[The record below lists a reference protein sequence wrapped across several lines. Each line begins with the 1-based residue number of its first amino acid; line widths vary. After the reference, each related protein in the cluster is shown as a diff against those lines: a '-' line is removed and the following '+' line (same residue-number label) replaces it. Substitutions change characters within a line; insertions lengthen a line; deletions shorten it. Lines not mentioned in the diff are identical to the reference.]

1 MSTPS
6 VTFMLQYTGANSGF
20 VDYMNRSEAVD
31 IDNELAVSKNEQ
43 MIDELSVDQ
52 LKKIRAEVPE
62 QSLDFPDYIDY
73 MNRSYAT
80 EKQTKDKTAVFNQ
93 EKNHLTTDE
102 VDQLKN
108 QLETAYQNGSLLWQ
122 GVLSFDNSF
131 LAKQGLYDLET
142 GQVDQAAI
150 KNVLRTAMPH
160 LIQREGLSSDA
171 FWWGNIHLNTD
182 NIHIHFGLSEL
193 ESSREKIYYAPRGRM
208 ELRGNFSQKS
218 IQGLKSE
225 IFHGLLNDQTR
236 SRLLRQEQVLA
247 NLKTD
252 LLKNVLQDNQVATAA
267 EKNFLEQAYNHL
279 PQDKNWRFKSNA
291 KDFATSKFFLNRYLD
306 SYFAHEGKDIY
317 GAFMQEIRAFLEK
330 YRTAY
335 SSDEKK
341 SYEKLRYVD
350 GKPVRQTV
358 SSTGYDID
366 KLIQR
371 RENELRERLGN
382 AILKQF
388 KEGVPTIALDPT
400 QAEELTS
407 NLMHFSQGNQKRLLK
422 QYPEAK
428 IVRDAEGWQRRG
440 YLIPEGTKA
449 LTILKPEYEDYD
461 KHGNGIGPVTDFK
474 EIEVYDISQVQED
487 ILNKQLS
494 LKDLSHLS
502 EADLK
507 ELIDVAKEKE
517 HPTEKERKELGSYR
531 YALRLKGIEQE
542 QTKLMVLSKLADQM
556 TPLAS
561 DKPYLDFKK
570 TDFNERL
577 QLTKLQLTPNYR
589 LSSAEKTEK
598 EQLAQRYQGA
608 RQLPIKAASV
618 KNIQPA
624 YERLNQEIAVTQVV
638 RDSSLLSVLTGT
650 QTSKA
655 DYLKDLNTQKY
666 IFEIKHEIYQ
676 NNQQLKKLTDDNQIK
691 ALKIE
696 NSQHFRTLKELY
708 GELAPREQLMK
719 TSPLEK
725 QVANTLHQE
734 QVTKQANLQ
743 GNRGKMQATTSFMSG
758 LSTVLSSAGR
768 ANTQALKERQRQ
780 KRREEEEERSQT
792 L

>member
-20 VDYMNRSEAVD
+20 VDYTNRAEAVD
-31 IDNELAVSKNEQ
+31 IDNELSVSTSEQ
-43 MIDELSVDQ
+43 LIDDVGIDQ
-52 LKKIRAEVPE
+52 LKKIQAEVPE
-62 QSLDFPDYIDY
+62 QSLNFPEYIDY

-80 EKQTKDKTAVFNQ
+80 EKQTSNKTAVFNQ
-93 EKNHLTTDE
+93 EKNHLTTGE

-131 LAKQGLYDLET
+131 LAKHGLYDMET

-182 NIHIHFGLSEL
+182 NIHIHFGLSEV
-193 ESSREKIYYAPRGRM
+193 ESAREKIFYAPRGRM

-252 LLKNVLQDNQVATAA
+252 LLRNVLQGHQVATAA

-279 PQDKNWRFKSNA
+279 PQNKNWRFKSNA

-306 SYFAHEGKDIY
+306 SYFENEGKEVYDNFIK
-317 GAFMQEIRAFLEK
+317 ETRTFLEE

-335 SSDEKK
+335 SSDDHR
-341 SYEKLRYVD
+341 SYERVRYVD
-350 GKPVRQTV
+350 GKPIKQTV
-358 SSTGYDID
+358 STAGYDME
-366 KLIQR
+366 KLLKR
-371 RENELRERLGN
+371 RENDLRERLGN

-388 KEGVPTIALDPT
+388 KEGVPRVGIAEGSQDMV
-400 QAEELTS
+400 S
-407 NLMHFSQGNQKRLLK
+407 NLNHFSQSNQERLRKQLPSVQLVREATDWEKRGFT
-422 QYPEAK
+422 
-428 IVRDAEGWQRRG
+428 V
-440 YLIPEGTKA
+440 PEGVKP
-449 LTILKPEYEDYD
+449 LTILRPEYGSYD
-461 KHGNGIGPVTDFK
+461 KHGTGIGPVTGFK
-474 EIEVYDISQVQED
+474 TVEVYDVSQVKED
-487 ILNKQLS
+487 IVNKQLS
-494 LKDLSHLS
+494 LKDLSLLS
-502 EADLK
+502 QDDLK
-507 ELIDVAKEKE
+507 GLIDSAKKKE
-517 HPTEKERKELGSYR
+517 DPSDKERKELGSYR

-570 TDFNERL
+570 TEFNERL

-638 RDSSLLSVLTGT
+638 RDGSLLSVLTGT
-650 QTSKA
+650 QITKA
-655 DYLKDLNTQKY
+655 DYLKDLTTQKS
-666 IFEIKHEIYQ
+666 IFEVKHTIYQ
-676 NNQQLKKLTDDNQIK
+676 NNQQLEKLTDDDQIK

-696 NSQHFRTLKELY
+696 NSQHFKILKGLY
-708 GELAPREQLMK
+708 GELAPREQLLK

-725 QVANTLHQE
+725 QVASTIQHE
-734 QVTKQANLQ
+734 QTARQANLQ
-743 GNRGKMQATTSFMSG
+743 GNQGKMQATTSFMSG
-758 LSTVLSSAGR
+758 LSAVLSSAGR
-768 ANTQALKERQRQ
+768 ANTQALKARQRQ
-780 KRREEEEERSQT
+780 KRREEEERSQT

>member
-20 VDYMNRSEAVD
+20 VDYTNRAEAVD
-31 IDNELAVSKNEQ
+31 IDNELSVSTSEQ
-43 MIDELSVDQ
+43 LIDDVGIDQ
-52 LKKIRAEVPE
+52 LKKIQAEVPE
-62 QSLDFPDYIDY
+62 QSLNFPEYIDY

-80 EKQTKDKTAVFNQ
+80 EKQTSNKTAVFNQ
-93 EKNHLTTDE
+93 EKNHLTTGE

-108 QLETAYQNGSLLWQ
+108 QLETAYQNGSLFWQ

-131 LAKQGLYDLET
+131 LAKHGLYDMET
-142 GQVDQAAI
+142 GQVNQAAI

-182 NIHIHFGLSEL
+182 NIHIHFGLSEV
-193 ESSREKIYYAPRGRM
+193 ESAREKIFYAPRGRM

-252 LLKNVLQDNQVATAA
+252 LLRNVLQGHQVATAA

-279 PQDKNWRFKSNA
+279 PQNKNWRFKSNA

-306 SYFAHEGKDIY
+306 SYFENEGKEVYDNFIK
-317 GAFMQEIRAFLEK
+317 ETRTFLEE

-335 SSDEKK
+335 SSDDHR
-341 SYEKLRYVD
+341 SYERVRYVD
-350 GKPVRQTV
+350 GKAVKQTV
-358 SSTGYDID
+358 STAGYDME
-366 KLIQR
+366 KLLKR
-371 RENELRERLGN
+371 RENDLRERLGN

-388 KEGVPTIALDPT
+388 KEAVPRVGIAEGSQDMV
-400 QAEELTS
+400 S
-407 NLMHFSQGNQKRLLK
+407 NLNHFSQSNQERLRKQLPSVQLVREATDWEKRGFT
-422 QYPEAK
+422 
-428 IVRDAEGWQRRG
+428 V
-440 YLIPEGTKA
+440 PEGVKP
-449 LTILKPEYEDYD
+449 LTILRPEYGSYD
-461 KHGNGIGPVTDFK
+461 KHGTGIGPVTGFK
-474 EIEVYDISQVQED
+474 TVEVYDVSQVKED
-487 ILNKQLS
+487 IVNKQLS
-494 LKDLSHLS
+494 LKDLSLLS
-502 EADLK
+502 QDDLK
-507 ELIDVAKEKE
+507 GLIDSAKKKE
-517 HPTEKERKELGSYR
+517 DPSDKERKELGSYR

-598 EQLAQRYQGA
+598 EQLAQRYQDA

-638 RDSSLLSVLTGT
+638 RDSSLLSVLKGT
-650 QTSKA
+650 QISKA
-655 DYLKDLNTQKY
+655 DYLKDLTTQKS
-666 IFEIKHEIYQ
+666 IFEVKHTIYQ
-676 NNQQLKKLTDDNQIK
+676 NNQQLEKLTDDNQIK

-719 TSPLEK
+719 SSPLEK

-768 ANTQALKERQRQ
+768 ANTQALKARQRQ

>member
-31 IDNELAVSKNEQ
+31 IDNELAVSTSEQ
-43 MIDELSVDQ
+43 LIDDVGIDQ
-52 LKKIRAEVPE
+52 LKKIQAEVPE
-62 QSLDFPDYIDY
+62 QSLNFPEYIDY

-80 EKQTKDKTAVFNQ
+80 EKQTKNKTAVFNQ
-93 EKNHLTTDE
+93 EKNHLTTGE

-131 LAKQGLYDLET
+131 LAKQGLYDMET

-160 LIQREGLSSDA
+160 LIKREGLSRDA

-182 NIHIHFGLSEL
+182 NIHIHFGLSEI
-193 ESSREKIYYAPRGRM
+193 ESAREKIFYVPRGRM

-252 LLKNVLQDNQVATAA
+252 LLRNVLQGHQVATAA

-279 PQDKNWRFKSNA
+279 PQNKNWRFKSNA

-306 SYFAHEGKDIY
+306 SYFENEGKEVYDNFIK
-317 GAFMQEIRAFLEK
+317 ETRTFLEE

-335 SSDEKK
+335 SSDDHR
-341 SYEKLRYVD
+341 SYERVRYVD
-350 GKPVRQTV
+350 GKPIKQTV
-358 SSTGYDID
+358 STAGYDME
-366 KLIQR
+366 KLLKR
-371 RENELRERLGN
+371 RENDLRERLGN

-388 KEGVPTIALDPT
+388 KEGVPRVGIAEGSQDMV
-400 QAEELTS
+400 S
-407 NLMHFSQGNQKRLLK
+407 NLNHFSQSNQERLRKQLPSVQLVREATDWEKRGFT
-422 QYPEAK
+422 
-428 IVRDAEGWQRRG
+428 V
-440 YLIPEGTKA
+440 PEGVKP
-449 LTILKPEYEDYD
+449 LTILRPEYGSYD
-461 KHGNGIGPVTDFK
+461 KHGTGIGPVTGFK
-474 EIEVYDISQVQED
+474 TVEVYDVSQVKED
-487 ILNKQLS
+487 IVNKQLS
-494 LKDLSHLS
+494 LKDLSLLS
-502 EADLK
+502 QDDLK
-507 ELIDVAKEKE
+507 GLIDSAKKKE
-517 HPTEKERKELGSYR
+517 DPSDKERKELGSYR

-570 TDFNERL
+570 TEFNERL

-638 RDSSLLSVLTGT
+638 RDGSLLSVLTGT
-650 QTSKA
+650 QITKA
-655 DYLKDLNTQKY
+655 DYLKDLTTQKS
-666 IFEIKHEIYQ
+666 IFEVKHTIYQ
-676 NNQQLKKLTDDNQIK
+676 NNQQLEKLTDDDQIK

-696 NSQHFRTLKELY
+696 NSQHFKILKGLY
-708 GELAPREQLMK
+708 GELAPREQLLK

-725 QVANTLHQE
+725 QVASTIQHE
-734 QVTKQANLQ
+734 QTARQANLQ
-743 GNRGKMQATTSFMSG
+743 GNQGKMQATTSFMSG
-758 LSTVLSSAGR
+758 LSAVLSSAGR
-768 ANTQALKERQRQ
+768 ANTQALKARQRQ
-780 KRREEEEERSQT
+780 KRREEEERSQT

>member
-31 IDNELAVSKNEQ
+31 IDNELAVSTSEQ
-43 MIDELSVDQ
+43 LIDDVGIDQ
-52 LKKIRAEVPE
+52 LKKIQAEVPE
-62 QSLDFPDYIDY
+62 QSLNFPEYIDY

-80 EKQTKDKTAVFNQ
+80 EKQTKNKTAVFNQ
-93 EKNHLTTDE
+93 EKNHLTTGE

-131 LAKQGLYDLET
+131 LAKQGLYDMET

-160 LIQREGLSSDA
+160 LIKREGLSRDA

-182 NIHIHFGLSEL
+182 NIHIHFGLSEI
-193 ESSREKIYYAPRGRM
+193 ESAREKIFYVPRGRM

-252 LLKNVLQDNQVATAA
+252 LLRNVLQGHQVATAA

-279 PQDKNWRFKSNA
+279 PQNKNWRFKSNA

-306 SYFAHEGKDIY
+306 SYFENEGKEVYDNFIK
-317 GAFMQEIRAFLEK
+317 ETRTFLEE

-335 SSDEKK
+335 SSDDHR
-341 SYEKLRYVD
+341 SYERVRYVD
-350 GKPVRQTV
+350 GKPIKQTV
-358 SSTGYDID
+358 STAGYDME
-366 KLIQR
+366 KLLKR
-371 RENELRERLGN
+371 RENDLRERLGN

-388 KEGVPTIALDPT
+388 KEGVPRVGIAEGSQDMV
-400 QAEELTS
+400 S
-407 NLMHFSQGNQKRLLK
+407 NLNHFSQSNQERLRKQLPSVQLVREATDWEKRGFT
-422 QYPEAK
+422 
-428 IVRDAEGWQRRG
+428 V
-440 YLIPEGTKA
+440 PEGVKP
-449 LTILKPEYEDYD
+449 LTILRPEYGSYD
-461 KHGNGIGPVTDFK
+461 KHGTGIGPVTGFK
-474 EIEVYDISQVQED
+474 TVEVYDVSQVKED
-487 ILNKQLS
+487 IVNKQLS
-494 LKDLSHLS
+494 LKDLSLLS
-502 EADLK
+502 QDDLK
-507 ELIDVAKEKE
+507 GLIDSAKKKE
-517 HPTEKERKELGSYR
+517 GPSDKERKELGSYR

-561 DKPYLDFKK
+561 DKTYLDFKK
-570 TDFNERL
+570 TEFNERL

-638 RDSSLLSVLTGT
+638 RDGSLLSVLTGT
-650 QTSKA
+650 QITKA
-655 DYLKDLNTQKY
+655 DYLKDLTTQKS
-666 IFEIKHEIYQ
+666 IFEVKHTIYQ
-676 NNQQLKKLTDDNQIK
+676 NNQQLEKLTDDDQIK
-691 ALKIE
+691 ALKI
-696 NSQHFRTLKELY
+696 
-708 GELAPREQLMK
+708 
-719 TSPLEK
+719 
-725 QVANTLHQE
+725 
-734 QVTKQANLQ
+734 
-743 GNRGKMQATTSFMSG
+743 
-758 LSTVLSSAGR
+758 
-768 ANTQALKERQRQ
+768 
-780 KRREEEEERSQT
+780 
-792 L
+792 

>member
-31 IDNELAVSKNEQ
+31 IDNELAVSTSEQ
-43 MIDELSVDQ
+43 LIDDVGIDQ
-52 LKKIRAEVPE
+52 LKKIQAEVPE
-62 QSLDFPDYIDY
+62 QSLNFPEYIDY

-80 EKQTKDKTAVFNQ
+80 EKQTKNKTAVFNQ
-93 EKNHLTTDE
+93 EKNHLTTGE

-131 LAKQGLYDLET
+131 LAKQGLYDMET

-160 LIQREGLSSDA
+160 LIKREGLSRDA

-182 NIHIHFGLSEL
+182 NIHIHFGLSEI
-193 ESSREKIYYAPRGRM
+193 ESAREKIFYVPRGRM

-252 LLKNVLQDNQVATAA
+252 LLRNVLQGHQVATAA

-279 PQDKNWRFKSNA
+279 PQNKNWRFKSNA

-306 SYFAHEGKDIY
+306 SYFENEGKEVYDNFIK
-317 GAFMQEIRAFLEK
+317 ETRTFLEE

-335 SSDEKK
+335 SSDDHR
-341 SYEKLRYVD
+341 SYERVRYVD
-350 GKPVRQTV
+350 GKPIKQTV
-358 SSTGYDID
+358 STAGYDME
-366 KLIQR
+366 KLLKR
-371 RENELRERLGN
+371 RENDLRERLGN

-388 KEGVPTIALDPT
+388 KEGVPRVGIAEGSQDMV
-400 QAEELTS
+400 S
-407 NLMHFSQGNQKRLLK
+407 NLNHFSQSNQERLRKQLPSVQLVREATDWEKRGFT
-422 QYPEAK
+422 
-428 IVRDAEGWQRRG
+428 V
-440 YLIPEGTKA
+440 PEGVKP
-449 LTILKPEYEDYD
+449 LTILRPEYGSYD
-461 KHGNGIGPVTDFK
+461 KHGTGIGPVTGFK
-474 EIEVYDISQVQED
+474 TVEVYDVSQVKED
-487 ILNKQLS
+487 IVNKQLS
-494 LKDLSHLS
+494 LKDLSLLS
-502 EADLK
+502 QDDLK
-507 ELIDVAKEKE
+507 GLIDSAKKKE
-517 HPTEKERKELGSYR
+517 DPSDKERKELGSYR

-542 QTKLMVLSKLADQM
+542 QTKLMILSRLADQM
-556 TPLAS
+556 TPLPQ
-561 DKPYLDFKK
+561 DKPYVDLKK
-570 TDFNERL
+570 AEFGQRL
-577 QLTKLQLTPNYR
+577 RLTQLQLTPNYR
-589 LSSAEKTEK
+589 LSPAEKNEK
-598 EQLAQRYQGA
+598 WKLTQRYQEA
-608 RQLPIKAASV
+608 RQIPITAASRE
-618 KNIQPA
+618 NIQPA
-624 YERLNQEIAVTQVV
+624 LERLNREIVITQGV
-638 RDSSLLSVLTGT
+638 RDGSLLSVLTGT
-650 QTSKA
+650 QITKA
-655 DYLKDLNTQKY
+655 DYLKDLTTQKS
-666 IFEIKHEIYQ
+666 IFEVKHTIYQ
-676 NNQQLKKLTDDNQIK
+676 NNQQLEKLTDDDQIK

-696 NSQHFRTLKELY
+696 NSQHFKNLKGLY
-708 GELAPREQLMK
+708 GELAPREQLLK

-725 QVANTLHQE
+725 QVASTIQHE
-734 QVTKQANLQ
+734 QTARQANLQ
-743 GNRGKMQATTSFMSG
+743 GNQGKMQATTSFMSG
-758 LSTVLSSAGR
+758 LSAVLSSAGR
-768 ANTQALKERQRQ
+768 ANTQALKARQRQ

>member
-31 IDNELAVSKNEQ
+31 IDNELAVSTSEQ
-43 MIDELSVDQ
+43 LIDDVGIDQ
-52 LKKIRAEVPE
+52 LKKIQAEVPE
-62 QSLDFPDYIDY
+62 QSLNFPEYIDY

-80 EKQTKDKTAVFNQ
+80 EKQTKNKTAVFNQ
-93 EKNHLTTDE
+93 EKNHLTTGE

-131 LAKQGLYDLET
+131 LAKHGLYDMET

-182 NIHIHFGLSEL
+182 NIHIHFGLSEV
-193 ESSREKIYYAPRGRM
+193 ESAREKIFYAPRGRM

-252 LLKNVLQDNQVATAA
+252 LLRNVLQGHQVATAA

-279 PQDKNWRFKSNA
+279 PQNKNWRFKSNA

-306 SYFAHEGKDIY
+306 SYFENEGKEVYDNFIK
-317 GAFMQEIRAFLEK
+317 ETRTFLEE

-335 SSDEKK
+335 SSDDHR
-341 SYEKLRYVD
+341 SYERVRYVD
-350 GKPVRQTV
+350 GKPIKQTV
-358 SSTGYDID
+358 STAGYDME
-366 KLIQR
+366 KLLKR
-371 RENELRERLGN
+371 RENDLRERLGN

-388 KEGVPTIALDPT
+388 KEGVPRVGIAEGSQDMV
-400 QAEELTS
+400 S
-407 NLMHFSQGNQKRLLK
+407 NLNHFSQSNQERLRKQLPSVQLVREATDWEKRGFT
-422 QYPEAK
+422 
-428 IVRDAEGWQRRG
+428 V
-440 YLIPEGTKA
+440 PEGVKP
-449 LTILKPEYEDYD
+449 LTILRPEYGSYD
-461 KHGNGIGPVTDFK
+461 KHGTGIGPVTGFK
-474 EIEVYDISQVQED
+474 TVEVYDVSQVKED
-487 ILNKQLS
+487 IVNKQLS
-494 LKDLSHLS
+494 LKDLSLLS
-502 EADLK
+502 QDDLK
-507 ELIDVAKEKE
+507 GLIDSAKKKE
-517 HPTEKERKELGSYR
+517 DPSDKERKELGSYR

-570 TDFNERL
+570 TEFNERL

-638 RDSSLLSVLTGT
+638 RDGSLLSVLTGT
-650 QTSKA
+650 QITKA
-655 DYLKDLNTQKY
+655 DYLKDLTTQKS
-666 IFEIKHEIYQ
+666 IFEVKHTIYQ
-676 NNQQLKKLTDDNQIK
+676 NNQQLEKLTDDDQIK

-696 NSQHFRTLKELY
+696 NSQHFKILKGLY
-708 GELAPREQLMK
+708 GELAPREQLLK

-725 QVANTLHQE
+725 QVASTIQHE
-734 QVTKQANLQ
+734 QTARQANLQ
-743 GNRGKMQATTSFMSG
+743 GNQGKMQATTSFMSG
-758 LSTVLSSAGR
+758 LSAVLSSAGR
-768 ANTQALKERQRQ
+768 ANTQALKARQRQ

>member
-20 VDYMNRSEAVD
+20 VDYTNRAEAVD
-31 IDNELAVSKNEQ
+31 IDNELSVSTSEQ
-43 MIDELSVDQ
+43 LIDDVGIDQ
-52 LKKIRAEVPE
+52 LKKIQAEVPE
-62 QSLDFPDYIDY
+62 QSLNFPEYIDY

-80 EKQTKDKTAVFNQ
+80 EKQTSNKTAVFNQ
-93 EKNHLTTDE
+93 EKNHLTTGE

-131 LAKQGLYDLET
+131 LAKHGLYDMET
-142 GQVDQAAI
+142 GQVNQAAI

-182 NIHIHFGLSEL
+182 NIHIHFGLSEV
-193 ESSREKIYYAPRGRM
+193 ESAREKIFYAPRGRM

-252 LLKNVLQDNQVATAA
+252 LLRNVLQGHQVATAA

-279 PQDKNWRFKSNA
+279 PQNKNWRFKSNA

-306 SYFAHEGKDIY
+306 SYFENEGKEVYDNFIK
-317 GAFMQEIRAFLEK
+317 ETRTFLEE

-335 SSDEKK
+335 SSDDHR
-341 SYEKLRYVD
+341 SYERVRYVD
-350 GKPVRQTV
+350 GKAVKQTV
-358 SSTGYDID
+358 STAGYDME
-366 KLIQR
+366 KLLKR
-371 RENELRERLGN
+371 RENDLRERLGN

-388 KEGVPTIALDPT
+388 KEAVPRVGIAEGSQDMV
-400 QAEELTS
+400 S
-407 NLMHFSQGNQKRLLK
+407 NLNHFSQSNQERLRKQLPSVQLVREATDWEKRGFT
-422 QYPEAK
+422 
-428 IVRDAEGWQRRG
+428 V
-440 YLIPEGTKA
+440 PEGVKP
-449 LTILKPEYEDYD
+449 LTILRPEYGSYD
-461 KHGNGIGPVTDFK
+461 KHGTGIGPVTGFK
-474 EIEVYDISQVQED
+474 TVEVYDVSQVKED
-487 ILNKQLS
+487 IVNKQLS
-494 LKDLSHLS
+494 LKDLSLLS
-502 EADLK
+502 QDDLK
-507 ELIDVAKEKE
+507 GLIDSAKKKE
-517 HPTEKERKELGSYR
+517 DPSDKERKELGSYR

-598 EQLAQRYQGA
+598 EQLAQRYQDA

-638 RDSSLLSVLTGT
+638 RDSSLLSVLKGT
-650 QTSKA
+650 QISKA
-655 DYLKDLNTQKY
+655 DYLKDLTTQKS
-666 IFEIKHEIYQ
+666 IFEVKHTIYQ
-676 NNQQLKKLTDDNQIK
+676 NNQQLEKLTDDNQIK

-719 TSPLEK
+719 SSPLEK

-768 ANTQALKERQRQ
+768 ANTQALKARQRQ

>member
-1 MSTPS
+1 MSAPS

-31 IDNELAVSKNEQ
+31 IDNELAVSISEQ
-43 MIDELSVDQ
+43 LIDDVGIDQ
-52 LKKIRAEVPE
+52 LKKIQAEVPE
-62 QSLDFPDYIDY
+62 QSLNFPEYIDY

-80 EKQTKDKTAVFNQ
+80 EKQTKNKTAVFNQ
-93 EKNHLTTDE
+93 EKNHLTTGE

-131 LAKQGLYDLET
+131 LAKQGLYDMET

-160 LIQREGLSSDA
+160 LIKREGLSRDA

-182 NIHIHFGLSEL
+182 NIHIHFGLSEI
-193 ESSREKIYYAPRGRM
+193 ESAREKIFYVPRGRM

-252 LLKNVLQDNQVATAA
+252 LLRNVLQGHQVATAA

-279 PQDKNWRFKSNA
+279 PQNKNWRFKSNA

-306 SYFAHEGKDIY
+306 SYFENEGKEIY
-317 GAFMQEIRAFLEK
+317 DNFIKETRTFLEE

-335 SSDEKK
+335 SSDDHR
-341 SYEKLRYVD
+341 SYERVRYVD
-350 GKPVRQTV
+350 GKPIKQTV
-358 SSTGYDID
+358 STAGYDME
-366 KLIQR
+366 KLLKR
-371 RENELRERLGN
+371 RENDLRERLGN

-388 KEGVPTIALDPT
+388 KEGVPRVGIAEGSQDMV
-400 QAEELTS
+400 S
-407 NLMHFSQGNQKRLLK
+407 NLNHFSQSNQERLRKQLPSVQLVREATDWEKRGFT
-422 QYPEAK
+422 
-428 IVRDAEGWQRRG
+428 V
-440 YLIPEGTKA
+440 PEGVKP
-449 LTILKPEYEDYD
+449 LTILRPEYGSYD
-461 KHGNGIGPVTDFK
+461 KHGTGIGPVTGFK
-474 EIEVYDISQVQED
+474 TVEVYDVSQVKED
-487 ILNKQLS
+487 IVNKQLS
-494 LKDLSHLS
+494 LKDLSLLS
-502 EADLK
+502 QDDLK
-507 ELIDVAKEKE
+507 GLIDSAKKKE
-517 HPTEKERKELGSYR
+517 DPSDKERKELGSYR

-570 TDFNERL
+570 TEFNERL

-638 RDSSLLSVLTGT
+638 RDGSLLSVLTGT
-650 QTSKA
+650 QITKA
-655 DYLKDLNTQKY
+655 DYLKDLTTQKS
-666 IFEIKHEIYQ
+666 IFEVKHTIYQ
-676 NNQQLKKLTDDNQIK
+676 NNQQLEKLTDDDQIK

-696 NSQHFRTLKELY
+696 NSQHFKILKGLY
-708 GELAPREQLMK
+708 GELAPREQLLK

-725 QVANTLHQE
+725 QVASTIQHE
-734 QVTKQANLQ
+734 QTARQANLQ
-743 GNRGKMQATTSFMSG
+743 GNQGKMQATTSFMSG
-758 LSTVLSSAGR
+758 LSAVLSSAGR
-768 ANTQALKERQRQ
+768 ANTQALKARQRQ
-780 KRREEEEERSQT
+780 KRREEEERSQT

>member
-31 IDNELAVSKNEQ
+31 IDNELAVSTSEQ
-43 MIDELSVDQ
+43 LIDDVGIDQ
-52 LKKIRAEVPE
+52 LKKIQAEVPE
-62 QSLDFPDYIDY
+62 QSLNFPEYIDY

-80 EKQTKDKTAVFNQ
+80 EKQTKNKTAVFNQ
-93 EKNHLTTDE
+93 EKNHLTTGE

-131 LAKQGLYDLET
+131 LAKHGLYDMET

-160 LIQREGLSSDA
+160 LIKREGLSRDA

-182 NIHIHFGLSEL
+182 NIHIHFGLSEI
-193 ESSREKIYYAPRGRM
+193 ESAREKIFYVPRGRM

-252 LLKNVLQDNQVATAA
+252 LLRNVLQGHQVATAA

-279 PQDKNWRFKSNA
+279 PQNKNWRFKSNA

-306 SYFAHEGKDIY
+306 SYFENEGKEVYDNFIK
-317 GAFMQEIRAFLEK
+317 ETRTFLEE

-335 SSDEKK
+335 SSDDHR
-341 SYEKLRYVD
+341 SYERVRYVD
-350 GKPVRQTV
+350 GKPIKQTV
-358 SSTGYDID
+358 STAGYDME
-366 KLIQR
+366 KLLKR
-371 RENELRERLGN
+371 RENDLRERLGN

-388 KEGVPTIALDPT
+388 KEGVPRVGIAEGSQDMV
-400 QAEELTS
+400 S
-407 NLMHFSQGNQKRLLK
+407 NLNHFSQSNQERLRKQLPSVQLVREATDWEKRGFT
-422 QYPEAK
+422 
-428 IVRDAEGWQRRG
+428 V
-440 YLIPEGTKA
+440 PEGVKP
-449 LTILKPEYEDYD
+449 LTILRPEYGSYD
-461 KHGNGIGPVTDFK
+461 KHGTGIGPVTGFK
-474 EIEVYDISQVQED
+474 TVEVYDVSQVKED
-487 ILNKQLS
+487 IVNKQLS
-494 LKDLSHLS
+494 LKDLSLLS
-502 EADLK
+502 QDDLK
-507 ELIDVAKEKE
+507 GLIDSAKKKE
-517 HPTEKERKELGSYR
+517 DPSDKERKELGSYR

-542 QTKLMVLSKLADQM
+542 QTKLMILSRLADQM
-556 TPLAS
+556 TPLPQ
-561 DKPYLDFKK
+561 DKPYVDLKK
-570 TDFNERL
+570 AEFGQRL
-577 QLTKLQLTPNYR
+577 RLTQLQLTPNYR
-589 LSSAEKTEK
+589 LSPAEKNEK
-598 EQLAQRYQGA
+598 WKLTQRYQEA
-608 RQLPIKAASV
+608 RQIPITAASRE
-618 KNIQPA
+618 NIQPA
-624 YERLNQEIAVTQVV
+624 LERLNREIVITQGV
-638 RDSSLLSVLTGT
+638 RDGSLLSVLTGT
-650 QTSKA
+650 QITKA
-655 DYLKDLNTQKY
+655 DYLKDLTTQKS
-666 IFEIKHEIYQ
+666 IFEVKHTIYQ
-676 NNQQLKKLTDDNQIK
+676 NNQQLEKLTDDDQIK

-696 NSQHFRTLKELY
+696 NSQHFKNLKGLY
-708 GELAPREQLMK
+708 GELAPREQLLK

-725 QVANTLHQE
+725 QVASTIQHE
-734 QVTKQANLQ
+734 QTARQANLQ
-743 GNRGKMQATTSFMSG
+743 GNQGKMQATTSFMSG
-758 LSTVLSSAGR
+758 LSAVLSSAGR
-768 ANTQALKERQRQ
+768 ANTQALKARQRQ

>member
-279 PQDKNWRFKSNA
+279 PQNKNWRFKSNA

-306 SYFAHEGKDIY
+306 SYFENEGKEVYDNFIK
-317 GAFMQEIRAFLEK
+317 ETRTFLEE

-335 SSDEKK
+335 SSDDHR
-341 SYEKLRYVD
+341 SYERVRYVD
-350 GKPVRQTV
+350 GKPIKQTV
-358 SSTGYDID
+358 STAGYDME
-366 KLIQR
+366 KLLKR
-371 RENELRERLGN
+371 RENDLRERLGN

-388 KEGVPTIALDPT
+388 KEGVPRVGIAEGSQDMV
-400 QAEELTS
+400 S
-407 NLMHFSQGNQKRLLK
+407 NLNHFSQSNQERLRKQLPSVQLVREATDWEKRGFT
-422 QYPEAK
+422 
-428 IVRDAEGWQRRG
+428 V
-440 YLIPEGTKA
+440 PEGVKP
-449 LTILKPEYEDYD
+449 LTILRPEYGSYD
-461 KHGNGIGPVTDFK
+461 KHGTGIGPVTGFK
-474 EIEVYDISQVQED
+474 TVEVYDVSQVKED
-487 ILNKQLS
+487 IVNKQLS
-494 LKDLSHLS
+494 LKDLSLLS
-502 EADLK
+502 QDDLK
-507 ELIDVAKEKE
+507 GLIDNAKKKE
-517 HPTEKERKELGSYR
+517 DPSDKERKELGSYR

-570 TDFNERL
+570 TEFNERL

-638 RDSSLLSVLTGT
+638 RDSSLLSVLKGT
-650 QTSKA
+650 QISKS
-655 DYLKDLNTQKY
+655 DYLKDLTTQKS
-666 IFEIKHEIYQ
+666 IFEVKHTIYQ
-676 NNQQLKKLTDDNQIK
+676 NNQQLEKLTDDDQIK

-696 NSQHFRTLKELY
+696 NSQHFKNLKGLY
-708 GELAPREQLMK
+708 GELAPCEQLLK

-725 QVANTLHQE
+725 QVASTIQHE
-734 QVTKQANLQ
+734 QTARQANLQ
-743 GNRGKMQATTSFMSG
+743 GNQGKMQATTSFMSG
-758 LSTVLSSAGR
+758 LSAVLSSAGR
-768 ANTQALKERQRQ
+768 ANTQALKARQRQ
-780 KRREEEEERSQT
+780 KRREEERSQT

>member
-306 SYFAHEGKDIY
+306 SYFENEGKEVYDNFIK
-317 GAFMQEIRAFLEK
+317 ETRTFLEE

-335 SSDEKK
+335 SSDDHR
-341 SYEKLRYVD
+341 SYERVRYVD
-350 GKPVRQTV
+350 GKPIKQTV
-358 SSTGYDID
+358 STAGYDME
-366 KLIQR
+366 KLLKR
-371 RENELRERLGN
+371 RENDLRERLGN

-388 KEGVPTIALDPT
+388 KEGVPRVGIAEGSQDMV
-400 QAEELTS
+400 S
-407 NLMHFSQGNQKRLLK
+407 NLNHFSQSNQERLRKQLPSVQLVREATDWEKRGFT
-422 QYPEAK
+422 
-428 IVRDAEGWQRRG
+428 V
-440 YLIPEGTKA
+440 PEGVKP
-449 LTILKPEYEDYD
+449 LTILRPEYGSYD
-461 KHGNGIGPVTDFK
+461 KHGTGIGPVTGFK
-474 EIEVYDISQVQED
+474 TVEVYDVSQVKED
-487 ILNKQLS
+487 IVNKQLS
-494 LKDLSHLS
+494 LKDLSLLS
-502 EADLK
+502 QDDLK
-507 ELIDVAKEKE
+507 GLIDSAKKKE
-517 HPTEKERKELGSYR
+517 DPSDKERKELGSYR

-570 TDFNERL
+570 TEFNERL

-655 DYLKDLNTQKY
+655 DYLKDLNTQKS

-768 ANTQALKERQRQ
+768 ASTQALKARQRQ

>member
-20 VDYMNRSEAVD
+20 VDYTNRAEAVD
-31 IDNELAVSKNEQ
+31 IDNELSVSTSEQ
-43 MIDELSVDQ
+43 LIDDVGIDQ
-52 LKKIRAEVPE
+52 LKKIQAEVPE
-62 QSLDFPDYIDY
+62 QSLNFPEYIDY

-80 EKQTKDKTAVFNQ
+80 EKQTSNKTAVFNQ
-93 EKNHLTTDE
+93 EKNHLTTGE

-131 LAKQGLYDLET
+131 LAKHGLYDMET

-182 NIHIHFGLSEL
+182 NIHIHFGLSEV
-193 ESSREKIYYAPRGRM
+193 ESAREKIFYAPRGRM

-252 LLKNVLQDNQVATAA
+252 LLRNVLQGHQVATAA

-279 PQDKNWRFKSNA
+279 PQNKNWRFKSNA

-306 SYFAHEGKDIY
+306 SYFENEGKEVYDNFIK
-317 GAFMQEIRAFLEK
+317 ETRTFLEE

-335 SSDEKK
+335 SSDDHR
-341 SYEKLRYVD
+341 SYERVRYVD
-350 GKPVRQTV
+350 GKPIKQTV
-358 SSTGYDID
+358 STAGYDME
-366 KLIQR
+366 KLLKR
-371 RENELRERLGN
+371 RENDLRERLGN

-388 KEGVPTIALDPT
+388 KEGVPRVGIAEGSQDMV
-400 QAEELTS
+400 S
-407 NLMHFSQGNQKRLLK
+407 NLNHFSQSNQERLRKQLPSVQLVREATDWEKRGFT
-422 QYPEAK
+422 
-428 IVRDAEGWQRRG
+428 V
-440 YLIPEGTKA
+440 PEGVKP
-449 LTILKPEYEDYD
+449 LTILRPEYGSYD
-461 KHGNGIGPVTDFK
+461 KHGTGIGPVTGFK
-474 EIEVYDISQVQED
+474 TVEVYDVSQVKED
-487 ILNKQLS
+487 IVNKQLS
-494 LKDLSHLS
+494 IKDLSLLS
-502 EADLK
+502 QDDLK
-507 ELIDVAKEKE
+507 GLIDSVKKKED
-517 HPTEKERKELGSYR
+517 PSDKERKELGSYR

-570 TDFNERL
+570 TEFNERL

-598 EQLAQRYQGA
+598 EQLAQRYQSA

-638 RDSSLLSVLTGT
+638 RDGSLLSVLTGT
-650 QTSKA
+650 QITKA
-655 DYLKDLNTQKY
+655 DYLKDLTTQKS
-666 IFEIKHEIYQ
+666 IFEVKHTIYQ
-676 NNQQLKKLTDDNQIK
+676 NNQQLEKLTDDDQIK

-696 NSQHFRTLKELY
+696 NSQHFKILKGLY
-708 GELAPREQLMK
+708 GELAPREQLLK

-725 QVANTLHQE
+725 QVASTIQHE
-734 QVTKQANLQ
+734 QTARQANLQ
-743 GNRGKMQATTSFMSG
+743 GNQGKMQATTSFMSG
-758 LSTVLSSAGR
+758 LSAVLSSAGR
-768 ANTQALKERQRQ
+768 ANTQALKARQRQ
-780 KRREEEEERSQT
+780 KRREEERSQT

>member
-20 VDYMNRSEAVD
+20 VDYTNRAEAVD
-31 IDNELAVSKNEQ
+31 IDNELSVSTSEQ
-43 MIDELSVDQ
+43 LIDDVGIDQ
-52 LKKIRAEVPE
+52 LKKIQAEVPE
-62 QSLDFPDYIDY
+62 QSLNFPEYIDY

-80 EKQTKDKTAVFNQ
+80 EKQTSNKTAVFNQ
-93 EKNHLTTDE
+93 EKNHLTTGE

-131 LAKQGLYDLET
+131 LAKHGLYDMET

-182 NIHIHFGLSEL
+182 NIHIHFGLSEV
-193 ESSREKIYYAPRGRM
+193 ESAREKIFYAPRGRM

-252 LLKNVLQDNQVATAA
+252 LLRNVLQGHQVATAA

-279 PQDKNWRFKSNA
+279 PQNKNWRFKSNA

-306 SYFAHEGKDIY
+306 SYFENEGKEVYDNFIK
-317 GAFMQEIRAFLEK
+317 ETRTFLEE

-335 SSDEKK
+335 SSDDHR
-341 SYEKLRYVD
+341 SYERVRYVD
-350 GKPVRQTV
+350 GKPIKQTV
-358 SSTGYDID
+358 STAGYDME
-366 KLIQR
+366 KLLKR
-371 RENELRERLGN
+371 RENDLRERLGN

-388 KEGVPTIALDPT
+388 KEGVPRVGIAEGSQDMV
-400 QAEELTS
+400 S
-407 NLMHFSQGNQKRLLK
+407 NLNHFSQSNQERLRKQLPSVQLVREATDWEKRGFT
-422 QYPEAK
+422 
-428 IVRDAEGWQRRG
+428 V
-440 YLIPEGTKA
+440 PEGVKP
-449 LTILKPEYEDYD
+449 LTILRPEYGSYD
-461 KHGNGIGPVTDFK
+461 KHGTGIGPVTGFK
-474 EIEVYDISQVQED
+474 TVEVYDVSQVKED
-487 ILNKQLS
+487 IVNKQLS
-494 LKDLSHLS
+494 LKDLSLLS
-502 EADLK
+502 QDDLK
-507 ELIDVAKEKE
+507 GLIDSAKKKE
-517 HPTEKERKELGSYR
+517 DPSDKERKELGSYR

-561 DKPYLDFKK
+561 DKPYLVFKK
-570 TDFNERL
+570 TEFNERL

-638 RDSSLLSVLTGT
+638 RDSSLLSVLKGT
-650 QTSKA
+650 QISKS
-655 DYLKDLNTQKY
+655 DYLKDLTTQKS
-666 IFEIKHEIYQ
+666 IFEVKHTIYQ
-676 NNQQLKKLTDDNQIK
+676 NNQQLEKLTDDDQIK

-696 NSQHFRTLKELY
+696 NSQHFKNLKGLY
-708 GELAPREQLMK
+708 GELAPREQLLK

-725 QVANTLHQE
+725 QVASTIQHE
-734 QVTKQANLQ
+734 QTARQANLQ
-743 GNRGKMQATTSFMSG
+743 GNQGKMQATTSFMNG
-758 LSTVLSSAGR
+758 LSAVLSSAGR
-768 ANTQALKERQRQ
+768 ANTQALKARQRQ
-780 KRREEEEERSQT
+780 KRREEEERSQT

>member
-279 PQDKNWRFKSNA
+279 PQNKNWRFKSNA

-306 SYFAHEGKDIY
+306 SYFENEGKEVYDNFIK
-317 GAFMQEIRAFLEK
+317 ETRTFLEE

-335 SSDEKK
+335 SSDDHR
-341 SYEKLRYVD
+341 SYERVRYVD
-350 GKPVRQTV
+350 GKPIKQTV
-358 SSTGYDID
+358 STAGYDME
-366 KLIQR
+366 KLLKR
-371 RENELRERLGN
+371 RENDLRERLGN

-388 KEGVPTIALDPT
+388 KEGVPRVGIAEGSQDMV
-400 QAEELTS
+400 S
-407 NLMHFSQGNQKRLLK
+407 NLNHFSQSNQERLRKQLPSVQLVREATDWEKRGFT
-422 QYPEAK
+422 
-428 IVRDAEGWQRRG
+428 V
-440 YLIPEGTKA
+440 PEGVKP
-449 LTILKPEYEDYD
+449 LTILRPEYGSYD
-461 KHGNGIGPVTDFK
+461 KHGTGIGPVTGFK
-474 EIEVYDISQVQED
+474 TVEVYDVSQVKED
-487 ILNKQLS
+487 IVNKQLS
-494 LKDLSHLS
+494 LKDLSLLS
-502 EADLK
+502 QDDLK
-507 ELIDVAKEKE
+507 GLIDRAKKKE
-517 HPTEKERKELGSYR
+517 DPSDKERKELGSYR

-570 TDFNERL
+570 TEFNERL

-638 RDSSLLSVLTGT
+638 RDSSLLSVLKGT
-650 QTSKA
+650 QISKA
-655 DYLKDLNTQKY
+655 DYLKDLTTQKS
-666 IFEIKHEIYQ
+666 IFEVKHTIYQ

-719 TSPLEK
+719 SSPLEK

-768 ANTQALKERQRQ
+768 ANTQALKARQRQ

>member
-20 VDYMNRSEAVD
+20 VDYTNRAEAVD
-31 IDNELAVSKNEQ
+31 IDNELSVSTSEQ
-43 MIDELSVDQ
+43 LIDDVGIDQ
-52 LKKIRAEVPE
+52 LKKIQAEVPE
-62 QSLDFPDYIDY
+62 QSLNFPEYIDY

-80 EKQTKDKTAVFNQ
+80 EKQTSNKTAVFNQ
-93 EKNHLTTDE
+93 EKNHLTTGE

-131 LAKQGLYDLET
+131 LGKHGLYDMET
-142 GQVDQAAI
+142 GQVNQAAI

-182 NIHIHFGLSEL
+182 NIHIHFGLSEV
-193 ESSREKIYYAPRGRM
+193 ESAREKIFYAPRGRM

-252 LLKNVLQDNQVATAA
+252 LLRNVLQGHQVATAA

-279 PQDKNWRFKSNA
+279 PQNKNWRFKSNA

-306 SYFAHEGKDIY
+306 SYFENEGKEVYDNFIK
-317 GAFMQEIRAFLEK
+317 ETRTFLEE

-335 SSDEKK
+335 SSDDHR
-341 SYEKLRYVD
+341 SYERVRYVD
-350 GKPVRQTV
+350 GKAVKQTV
-358 SSTGYDID
+358 STAGYDME
-366 KLIQR
+366 KLLKR
-371 RENELRERLGN
+371 RENDLRERLGN

-388 KEGVPTIALDPT
+388 KEAVPRVGIAEGSQDMV
-400 QAEELTS
+400 S
-407 NLMHFSQGNQKRLLK
+407 NLNHFSQSNQERLRKQLPSVQLVREATDWEKRGFT
-422 QYPEAK
+422 
-428 IVRDAEGWQRRG
+428 V
-440 YLIPEGTKA
+440 PEGVKP
-449 LTILKPEYEDYD
+449 LTILRPEYGSYD
-461 KHGNGIGPVTDFK
+461 KHGTGIGPVTGFK
-474 EIEVYDISQVQED
+474 TVEVYDVSQVKED
-487 ILNKQLS
+487 IVNKQLS
-494 LKDLSHLS
+494 LKDLSLLS
-502 EADLK
+502 QDDLK
-507 ELIDVAKEKE
+507 GLIDSAKKKE
-517 HPTEKERKELGSYR
+517 DPSDKERKELGSYR

-598 EQLAQRYQGA
+598 EQLAQRYQDA

-638 RDSSLLSVLTGT
+638 RDSSLLSVLKGT
-650 QTSKA
+650 QISKA
-655 DYLKDLNTQKY
+655 DYLKDLTTQKS
-666 IFEIKHEIYQ
+666 IFEVKHTIYQ
-676 NNQQLKKLTDDNQIK
+676 NNQQLEKLTDDNQIK

-719 TSPLEK
+719 SSPLEK

-768 ANTQALKERQRQ
+768 ANTQALKARQRQ

>member
-20 VDYMNRSEAVD
+20 LDYTNRAEAVD
-31 IDNELAVSKNEQ
+31 IDNELSVSTSEQ
-43 MIDELSVDQ
+43 LIGDVGLDQ
-52 LKKIRAEVPE
+52 LKKIQADVPE
-62 QSLDFPDYIDY
+62 QSLNFPEYIDY

-80 EKQTKDKTAVFNQ
+80 EKQTSDKTAVFNQ
-93 EKNHLTTDE
+93 EKNHLSKEE
-102 VDQLKN
+102 VSQLKD

-131 LAKQGLYDLET
+131 LAKHGLYDMET

-182 NIHIHFGLSEL
+182 NIHIHFGLSEV
-193 ESSREKIYYAPRGRM
+193 ESAREKIFYAPRGRM

-225 IFHGLLNDQTR
+225 IFHGLLNDQTQ

-252 LLKNVLQDNQVATAA
+252 LLRNVLQGHQVATAA

-279 PQDKNWRFKSNA
+279 PQNKNWRFKSNA

-306 SYFAHEGKDIY
+306 SYFENEGKEVYDNFIK
-317 GAFMQEIRAFLEK
+317 ETRTFLEE

-335 SSDEKK
+335 SSDDHR
-341 SYEKLRYVD
+341 SYERVRYVD
-350 GKPVRQTV
+350 GKPIKQTV
-358 SSTGYDID
+358 STAGYDME
-366 KLIQR
+366 KLLKR
-371 RENELRERLGN
+371 RENDLRERLGN

-388 KEGVPTIALDPT
+388 KEGVPRVGIAEGSQDMV
-400 QAEELTS
+400 S
-407 NLMHFSQGNQKRLLK
+407 NLNHFSQSNQERLRKQLPSVQLVREATDWEKRGFT
-422 QYPEAK
+422 
-428 IVRDAEGWQRRG
+428 V
-440 YLIPEGTKA
+440 PEGVKP
-449 LTILKPEYEDYD
+449 LTILRPEYGSYD
-461 KHGNGIGPVTDFK
+461 KHGTGIGPVTGFK
-474 EIEVYDISQVQED
+474 TVEVYDVSQVKED
-487 ILNKQLS
+487 IVNKQLS
-494 LKDLSHLS
+494 LKDLSLLS
-502 EADLK
+502 QDDLK
-507 ELIDVAKEKE
+507 GLIDSAKKKE
-517 HPTEKERKELGSYR
+517 DPSDKERKELGSYR

-570 TDFNERL
+570 TEFNERL

-598 EQLAQRYQGA
+598 EQLAQRYQSA

-638 RDSSLLSVLTGT
+638 RDGSLLSVLTGT
-650 QTSKA
+650 QITKA
-655 DYLKDLNTQKY
+655 DYLKDLTTQKS
-666 IFEIKHEIYQ
+666 IFEVKHTIYQ
-676 NNQQLKKLTDDNQIK
+676 NNQQLEKLTDDDQIK

-696 NSQHFRTLKELY
+696 NSQHFKILKGLY
-708 GELAPREQLMK
+708 GELAPREQLLK

-725 QVANTLHQE
+725 QVASTIQHE
-734 QVTKQANLQ
+734 QTARQANLQ
-743 GNRGKMQATTSFMSG
+743 GNQGKMQATTSFMSG
-758 LSTVLSSAGR
+758 LSAVLSSAGR
-768 ANTQALKERQRQ
+768 ANTQALKARQRQ
-780 KRREEEEERSQT
+780 KRREEEERSQT

>member
-20 VDYMNRSEAVD
+20 VDYTNRAEAVD
-31 IDNELAVSKNEQ
+31 IDNELSVSTSDQ
-43 MIDELSVDQ
+43 LIDDVGIDQ
-52 LKKIRAEVPE
+52 LKKIQAEVPE
-62 QSLDFPDYIDY
+62 QSLNFPEYIDY

-80 EKQTKDKTAVFNQ
+80 EKQTSNKTAVFNQ
-93 EKNHLTTDE
+93 EKNHLTTGE

-131 LAKQGLYDLET
+131 LAKHGLYDMET

-182 NIHIHFGLSEL
+182 NIHIHFGLSEV
-193 ESSREKIYYAPRGRM
+193 ESAREKIFYAPRGRM

-252 LLKNVLQDNQVATAA
+252 LLRNVLQGHQVATAA

-279 PQDKNWRFKSNA
+279 PQNKNWRFKSNA

-306 SYFAHEGKDIY
+306 SYFENEGKEVYDNFIK
-317 GAFMQEIRAFLEK
+317 ETRTFLEE

-335 SSDEKK
+335 SSDDHR
-341 SYEKLRYVD
+341 SYERVRYVD
-350 GKPVRQTV
+350 GKPIKQTV
-358 SSTGYDID
+358 STAGYDME
-366 KLIQR
+366 KLLKR
-371 RENELRERLGN
+371 RENDLRERLGN

-388 KEGVPTIALDPT
+388 KEGVPRVGIAEGSQDMV
-400 QAEELTS
+400 S
-407 NLMHFSQGNQKRLLK
+407 NLNHFSQSNQERLRKQLPSVQLVREATDWEKRGFT
-422 QYPEAK
+422 
-428 IVRDAEGWQRRG
+428 V
-440 YLIPEGTKA
+440 PEGVKP
-449 LTILKPEYEDYD
+449 LTILRPEYGSYD
-461 KHGNGIGPVTDFK
+461 KHGTGIGPVTGFK
-474 EIEVYDISQVQED
+474 TVEVYDVSQVKED
-487 ILNKQLS
+487 IVNKQLS
-494 LKDLSHLS
+494 LKDLSLLS
-502 EADLK
+502 QDDLK
-507 ELIDVAKEKE
+507 GLIDSVKKKED
-517 HPTEKERKELGSYR
+517 PSDKERKELGSYR

-570 TDFNERL
+570 TEFNERL

-650 QTSKA
+650 QITKA
-655 DYLKDLNTQKY
+655 DYLKDLTTQKS
-666 IFEIKHEIYQ
+666 IFEVKHTIYQ
-676 NNQQLKKLTDDNQIK
+676 NNQQLEKLTDDDQIK

-696 NSQHFRTLKELY
+696 NSQHFKNLKGLY
-708 GELAPREQLMK
+708 GELAPREQLLK

-725 QVANTLHQE
+725 QVASTIQHE
-734 QVTKQANLQ
+734 QTARQANLQ
-743 GNRGKMQATTSFMSG
+743 GNQGKMQATTSFMSG
-758 LSTVLSSAGR
+758 LSAVLSSAGR
-768 ANTQALKERQRQ
+768 ANTQALKARQRQ
-780 KRREEEEERSQT
+780 KRREEEERSQT

>member
-20 VDYMNRSEAVD
+20 VDYTNRAEAVD
-31 IDNELAVSKNEQ
+31 IDNELSVSTSEQ
-43 MIDELSVDQ
+43 LIDDVGIDQ
-52 LKKIRAEVPE
+52 LKKIQAEVPE
-62 QSLDFPDYIDY
+62 QSLNFPEYIDY

-80 EKQTKDKTAVFNQ
+80 EKQTSNKTAVFNQ
-93 EKNHLTTDE
+93 EKNHLTTGE

-131 LAKQGLYDLET
+131 LAKHGLYDMET

-182 NIHIHFGLSEL
+182 NIHIHFGLSEV
-193 ESSREKIYYAPRGRM
+193 ESAREKIFYAPRGRM

-252 LLKNVLQDNQVATAA
+252 LLRNVLQGHQVATAA

-279 PQDKNWRFKSNA
+279 PQNKNWRFKSNA

-306 SYFAHEGKDIY
+306 SYFENEGKEVYDNFIK
-317 GAFMQEIRAFLEK
+317 ETRTFLEE

-335 SSDEKK
+335 SSDDHR
-341 SYEKLRYVD
+341 SYERVRYVD
-350 GKPVRQTV
+350 GKPIKQTV
-358 SSTGYDID
+358 STAGYDME
-366 KLIQR
+366 KLLKR
-371 RENELRERLGN
+371 RENDLRERLGN

-388 KEGVPTIALDPT
+388 KEGVPRVGIAEGSQDMV
-400 QAEELTS
+400 S
-407 NLMHFSQGNQKRLLK
+407 NLNHFSQSNQERLRKQLPSVQLVREATDWEKRGFT
-422 QYPEAK
+422 
-428 IVRDAEGWQRRG
+428 V
-440 YLIPEGTKA
+440 PEGVKP
-449 LTILKPEYEDYD
+449 LTILRPEYGSYD
-461 KHGNGIGPVTDFK
+461 KHGTGIGPVTGFK
-474 EIEVYDISQVQED
+474 TVEVYDVSQVKED
-487 ILNKQLS
+487 IVNKQLS
-494 LKDLSHLS
+494 LKDLSLLS
-502 EADLK
+502 QDDLK
-507 ELIDVAKEKE
+507 GLIDSVKKKED
-517 HPTEKERKELGSYR
+517 PSDKERKELGSYR

-570 TDFNERL
+570 TEFNERL

-598 EQLAQRYQGA
+598 EQLAQRYQSA

-638 RDSSLLSVLTGT
+638 RDGSLLSVLTGT
-650 QTSKA
+650 QITKA
-655 DYLKDLNTQKY
+655 DYLKDLTTQKS
-666 IFEIKHEIYQ
+666 IFEVKHTIYQ
-676 NNQQLKKLTDDNQIK
+676 NNQQLEKLTDDDQIK

-696 NSQHFRTLKELY
+696 NSQHFKILKGLY
-708 GELAPREQLMK
+708 GELAPREQLLK

-725 QVANTLHQE
+725 QVASTIQHE
-734 QVTKQANLQ
+734 QTARQANLQ
-743 GNRGKMQATTSFMSG
+743 GNQGKMQATTSFMSG
-758 LSTVLSSAGR
+758 LSAVLSSAGR
-768 ANTQALKERQRQ
+768 ANTQALKARQRQ
-780 KRREEEEERSQT
+780 KRREEEERSQT